1 MEQHDN
7 GVKKMPWTLVNA
19 ENVVPY
25 ECDEVYSS
33 RQLTGDEM
41 AGFPVMNINE
51 GTLKPGGK
59 TGGGAHD
66 DCEIYY
72 IVSCS
77 PESRLWLDDD
87 CLKVKAGDII
97 VIPPHV
103 FHWID
108 NSKGTEPFVLFTF
121 WPRQEQN
128 GVYFIRKEA
137 WGGTVVKYED
147 DEYQSRRIVNKED

>member
-1 MEQHDN
+1 MAEW
-7 GVKKMPWTLVNA
+7 KLVNS

-25 ECDEVYSS
+25 VCDDSYSS
-33 RQLTGDEM
+33 KMLTGDEM
-41 AGFPVMNINE
+41 AGRQVININE

-59 TGGGAHD
+59 TDGGAHD

-72 IVSCS
+72 IVDCD
-77 PESRLWLDDD
+77 EDTYVWLDDD
-87 CLKVKAGDII
+87 RVPVKNGDII

-108 NSKGTEPFVLFTF
+108 NTKGKKPFVLFTF

-128 GVYFIRKEA
+128 GVFFVRKEA
-137 WGGTVVKYED
+137 WGTSVRNID
-147 DEYQSRRIVNKED
+147 DDYVQKRLGK